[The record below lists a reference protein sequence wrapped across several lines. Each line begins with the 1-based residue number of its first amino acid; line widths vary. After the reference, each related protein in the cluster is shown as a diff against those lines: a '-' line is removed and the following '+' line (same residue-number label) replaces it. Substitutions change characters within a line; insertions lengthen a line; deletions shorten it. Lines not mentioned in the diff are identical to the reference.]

1 MMKKFAMTFSYI
13 FTTVSIFSFL
23 IGRITLR
30 FEQFELAR
38 PSAIFMGTMLIA
50 ILIAISI
57 KIYESRKG
65 NGILNVVVAYIIT
78 APVPF
83 ILQFMYQNLLF
94 RFIRGIYI
102 LLGIYVLFYT
112 LFILFQHIKNRQS
125 QKELNDLLPKK
136 DTSKQ

>member
-1 MMKKFAMTFSYI
+1 MKKFAMTFSYI

>member
-1 MMKKFAMTFSYI
+1 MKKFAMTFSYI

-50 ILIAISI
+50 FLIAISI

>member
-1 MMKKFAMTFSYI
+1 MKKFAMTFSYI

-23 IGRITLR
+23 IWRITLR

>member
-1 MMKKFAMTFSYI
+1 MKKFAMTFSYI
-13 FTTVSIFSFL
+13 FTSVSIFSFL

>member
-1 MMKKFAMTFSYI
+1 MKKFAMTFSYI

-83 ILQFMYQNLLF
+83 ILQFMYRNLLF

>member
-1 MMKKFAMTFSYI
+1 MKKFAMTFSYI

-112 LFILFQHIKNRQS
+112 LFILFQHIKNSQS

>member
-1 MMKKFAMTFSYI
+1 MKKFAMTFSYI

-102 LLGIYVLFYT
+102 IIGIYVLFYT

>member
-1 MMKKFAMTFSYI
+1 MKKFAMTFSYI

-65 NGILNVVVAYIIT
+65 SGILNVVVAYIIT